1 MRDFLEAG
9 KIMTLNVEREV
20 PFGYFLSNGSED
32 VLLPRSEIQGE
43 IELNQTVE
51 VFLYHDK
58 LGRMTATMKLP
69 VLKEGMYE
77 WCKVVGINEE
87 LGAFVDIGISK
98 DLLISADDLPIYDD
112 IWPVEGDL
120 LYVTFKTDRNGRLY
134 GKLATENIIQ
144 DLVKEAPRTMMNQ
157 DIKGRIYRLLKVGS
171 FLLTEEGYRCF
182 IHESE
187 REKEPR
193 LGELVTARVIDVK
206 EDGSLNA
213 SLFPRKQE
221 KMMDD
226 SEKVLQYLTQR
237 SGKMPYW
244 DKSAPDEI
252 QYRFEMS
259 KAAFKRALGKLMKE
273 GKVYQEEGWTYIKE

>member
-1 MRDFLEAG
+1 MRDYLEAG

-20 PFGYFLSNGSED
+20 PFGYFLSNGTED
-32 VLLPRSEIQGE
+32 VLLPNSEIQGE

-69 VLKEGMYE
+69 VLKEGVYE
-77 WCKVVGINEE
+77 WCKVVGVNEE
-87 LGAFVDIGISK
+87 FGAFVDIGISK

-120 LYVTFKTDRNGRLY
+120 LYVTLKTDRNGRLY

-144 DLVKEAPRTMMNQ
+144 DLVKEAPRTILNQ

-206 EDGSLNA
+206 EDGTLNG

-221 KMMDD
+221 KMLDD
-226 SEKVLQYLTQR
+226 SEKLLQYLIQR

-244 DKSAPDEI
+244 DKSAPEEI